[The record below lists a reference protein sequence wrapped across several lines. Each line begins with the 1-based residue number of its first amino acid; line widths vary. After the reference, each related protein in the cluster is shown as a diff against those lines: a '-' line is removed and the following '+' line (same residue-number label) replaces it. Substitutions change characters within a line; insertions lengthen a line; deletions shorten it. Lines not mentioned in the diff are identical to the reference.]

1 MLKII
6 KFILILPFIP
16 IIFFLSLFSNDKKT
30 KTITKKK
37 KQKDDLAWI
46 DRLED
51 IDAIIDD

>member
-16 IIFFLSLFSNDKKT
+16 IIFLLSLFSNDKKT

-51 IDAIIDD
+51 IDAILDD

>member
-30 KTITKKK
+30 KIITKKK

-51 IDAIIDD
+51 IDAILDD